1 MNIYEPKEVKELIA
15 DMAIEI
21 QELKRELASVKSSE
35 DMWFRYYQDEFAQ
48 VLEEKK
54 KYEDLKSKLEAK
66 IADLEKQIAEY
77 EGRKAE

>member
-21 QELKRELASVKSSE
+21 QELKRELAIVKSSE
-35 DMWFRYYQDEFAQ
+35 DMWYRNYQ
-48 VLEEKK
+48 EEKK
-54 KYEDLKSKLEAK
+54 KYDDLKSKLEAK
-66 IADLEKQIAEY
+66 IADFEKQIAEH

>member
-35 DMWFRYYQDEFAQ
+35 DMWFRNYQ
-48 VLEEKK
+48 EEKK
-54 KYEDLKSKLEAK
+54 KYDDLKSKLEAK
-66 IADLEKQIAEY
+66 IADLEKQIAEH

>member
-21 QELKRELASVKSSE
+21 QELKREPASVKSSE
-35 DMWFRYYQDEFAQ
+35 DMWFRNYQ
-48 VLEEKK
+48 EEKK

>member
-35 DMWFRYYQDEFAQ
+35 DMWFRNYQ
-48 VLEEKK
+48 EEKK

-66 IADLEKQIAEY
+66 IADLEKQIAER

>member
-35 DMWFRYYQDEFAQ
+35 DMWYRNYQ
-48 VLEEKK
+48 EEKK
-54 KYEDLKSKLEAK
+54 KYDDLKSKLEAK
-66 IADLEKQIAEY
+66 IADLEKQIAEH

>member
-1 MNIYEPKEVKELIA
+1 MNIYEPKEVTELIA

-21 QELKRELASVKSSE
+21 QELKRELASVKSSK
-35 DMWFRYYQDEFAQ
+35 DMWYRNYQEETKRYD
-48 VLEEKK
+48 
-54 KYEDLKSKLEAK
+54 DLKSKLEAK

>member
-21 QELKRELASVKSSE
+21 QELKRELASVKSSK
-35 DMWFRYYQDEFAQ
+35 DMWYRNYQEETKRYD
-48 VLEEKK
+48 
-54 KYEDLKSKLEAK
+54 DLKSKLEAK

>member
-1 MNIYEPKEVKELIA
+1 MNICEPKEVKKLIA

-35 DMWFRYYQDEFAQ
+35 DMWFHNYQ
-48 VLEEKK
+48 EEKK

-66 IADLEKQIAEY
+66 IAEY

>member
-1 MNIYEPKEVKELIA
+1 MNIYEPKKVKELIA
-15 DMAIEI
+15 DMAIEIQAIEI

-35 DMWFRYYQDEFAQ
+35 DMWFRNYQ
-48 VLEEKK
+48 EEKK
-54 KYEDLKSKLEAK
+54 KYEDLKSELEAK

>member
-35 DMWFRYYQDEFAQ
+35 DMWYRNYQ
-48 VLEEKK
+48 EEKK
-54 KYEDLKSKLEAK
+54 KYDDLKSKLEAK